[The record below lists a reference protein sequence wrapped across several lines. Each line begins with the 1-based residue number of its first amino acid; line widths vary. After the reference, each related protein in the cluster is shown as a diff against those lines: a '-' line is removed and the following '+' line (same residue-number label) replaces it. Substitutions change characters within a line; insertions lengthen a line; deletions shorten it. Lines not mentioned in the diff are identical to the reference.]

1 MNQENVA
8 LEVRVFRFT
17 GPGGS
22 PGHTTVASVYWSSLL
37 PVKEGRQGG
46 GSLLAPRCK
55 GPDSAG
61 LELGSCM
68 GILPREQ

>member
-46 GSLLAPRCK
+46 GLFWLPGVRGLILLVWN
-55 GPDSAG
+55 
-61 LELGSCM
+61 
-68 GILPREQ
+68 